1 MKHARASL
9 LIMFPP
15 PLHSGRQLRSNLH
28 HKGLYF
34 NVSLFEKWQS
44 VIRFFLFFGMDL
56 FDIWRARR
64 FVDVIDLY
72 NFNSDYVNIFC
83 NNRLFSG
90 FSFFRS
96 FAIKIDLSFH
106 FQVAYIH
113 NFNLLNSFKIFKS
126 FELFIVRYL

>member
-1 MKHARASL
+1 MWCLCKL
-9 LIMFPP
+9 KEDFLIQ
-15 PLHSGRQLRSNLH
+15 RI
-28 HKGLYF
+28 
-34 NVSLFEKWQS
+34 VE
-44 VIRFFLFFGMDL
+44 
-56 FDIWRARR
+56 
-64 FVDVIDLY
+64 VIDLY
-72 NFNSDYVNIFC
+72 NGNIDYVDIFF

-106 FQVAYIH
+106 FQVVYIH